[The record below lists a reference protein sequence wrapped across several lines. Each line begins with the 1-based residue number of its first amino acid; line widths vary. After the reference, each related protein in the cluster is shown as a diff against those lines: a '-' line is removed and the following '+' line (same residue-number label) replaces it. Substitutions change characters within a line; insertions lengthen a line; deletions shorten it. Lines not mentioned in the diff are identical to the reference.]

1 MTYTNTIQNIKELTG
16 LKEPFIRKMFLELND
31 LFKPYVKR
39 GNNNSLLFDS
49 NAMMIWDKVKQ
60 LKEQNLSFDDI
71 KNDLTK
77 SILNETNKNQFQSEY
92 NLEQTNLNDVVLK
105 EVKTMYKELLLSK
118 DETIK
123 AKDML
128 IDSLNNKML
137 LLTGGKE
144 PDVMLQEQR
153 QKDIDIALL
162 KKDLS
167 HVENKFNDRSHEL
180 EHELSI
186 YKKQIEKQQL
196 QEQEKLK
203 EQENIKAKQKS
214 LIQELESL
222 EGRFFVSKR
231 KKEILKELQSI
242 NNI

>member
-1 MTYTNTIQNIKELTG
+1 MTYTNTIQHIKELTG

-92 NLEQTNLNDVVLK
+92 NLEQTNTSDLILT
-105 EVKTMYKELLLSK
+105 EVKTMYKELLVSK
-118 DETIK
+118 DQTIT

-167 HVENKFNDRSHEL
+167 NIENKFNDRDY
-180 EHELSI
+180 ELSS
-186 YKKQIEKQQL
+186 YKKQVEKLQL

>member
-60 LKEQNLSFDDI
+60 LKEQDLSFDDI
-71 KNDLTK
+71 KSDLTK
-77 SILNETNKNQFQSEY
+77 SILNETNKNQYQSEY
-92 NLEQTNLNDVVLK
+92 NLEQTNTSDLILK
-105 EVKTMYKELLLSK
+105 EVKSMYKELLLSK

-123 AKDML
+123 AKDMI
-128 IDSLNNKML
+128 IDSLNHKML

-144 PDVMLQEQR
+144 PDVMLKEQR

-162 KKDLS
+162 KK
-167 HVENKFNDRSHEL
+167 
-180 EHELSI
+180 
-186 YKKQIEKQQL
+186 
-196 QEQEKLK
+196 
-203 EQENIKAKQKS
+203 
-214 LIQELESL
+214 
-222 EGRFFVSKR
+222 RFVTY
-231 KKEILKELQSI
+231 
-242 NNI
+242 